1 MDESKGEKVAMSPK
15 TKLEKI
21 KSFCES
27 FGCAVK
33 KIIQYIIDRLND
45 LPAKYITLLDTLWK
59 SIEGLTAGTWK
70 SIIVEAMK
78 ILGHTLSL
86 VGLAFP
92 IVGLPSRVLLL
103 VASFLKI
110 IFCISDLK
118 VMLKPE
124 STVNESL
131 RHDLSGLAERLKK
144 TAIFIDAVDEEEH
157 VDESTLQSLI
167 SNVDIHIG
175 VNEIGNLQSR
185 IRALLSGKQED
196 WISCL
201 QLLTLFVKISTMRQ
215 MLLFR
220 MMTCLKMKEYSR
232 GTVKALQKY
241 LEKEKIEYREFLT
254 FFSVP
259 TLENV
264 GILTVFDPS
273 EHTELAT
280 YVNEMQLSFQD
291 LSTVLD
297 SQAFLIQPVT
307 DNSILLG
314 RPFPSFSS
322 VRSML
327 NSTNINNTRII
338 FKFTAL
344 ENTFNEFKIQTPNSG
359 QYIYLK
365 DNRYCKFSNMTL
377 VPNCARWRVILV
389 YETDDKEDLPS
400 RFIFCTK
407 QWPDRFLYLDS
418 TYLKSAKGLPT
429 DREAS
434 KECLFMVRLV

>member
-1 MDESKGEKVAMSPK
+1 M
-15 TKLEKI
+15 
-21 KSFCES
+21 
-27 FGCAVK
+27 
-33 KIIQYIIDRLND
+33 
-45 LPAKYITLLDTLWK
+45 
-59 SIEGLTAGTWK
+59 
-70 SIIVEAMK
+70 
-78 ILGHTLSL
+78 
-86 VGLAFP
+86 
-92 IVGLPSRVLLL
+92 
-103 VASFLKI
+103 
-110 IFCISDLK
+110 
-118 VMLKPE
+118 
-124 STVNESL
+124 
-131 RHDLSGLAERLKK
+131 
-144 TAIFIDAVDEEEH
+144 
-157 VDESTLQSLI
+157 
-167 SNVDIHIG
+167 
-175 VNEIGNLQSR
+175 
-185 IRALLSGKQED
+185 ALLSGKQED
-196 WISCL
+196 WMSCL
-201 QLLTLFVKISTMRQ
+201 QLLTLFVKIST

-241 LEKEKIEYREFLT
+241 LEKVKIDNREFLT

-280 YVNEMQLSFQD
+280 YVNEMQLSFKD

-297 SQAFLIQPVT
+297 GQAFLIQPVT